1 MRNTEFP
8 MLDKL
13 QKIALAL
20 RPLSRVFLI
29 VALLALAYGIYV
41 LLVSSSQADDLGLIP
56 ALILFTWATMARSFI
71 RLFAQVPVQAQS
83 EMKFVTR
90 VKTRL
95 SRFVYYC
102 FLLLFVI
109 ATGFLLLTS
118 WQLSSAWR
126 MMY

>member
-1 MRNTEFP
+1 

-13 QKIALAL
+13 QKLALLL

-29 VALLALAYGIYV
+29 LAILALSYGIYV
-41 LLVSSSQADDLGLIP
+41 LLVSRSQSDDLGLIP
-56 ALILFTWATMARSFI
+56 ALMLFTWATMARSFI
-71 RLFAQVPVQAQS
+71 GLFAHVPPRAEQ

-90 VKTRL
+90 IKARL
-95 SRFVYYC
+95 SRALYYC
-102 FLLLFVI
+102 FLTLFAI
-109 ATGFLLLTS
+109 ATGFLLLTT

>member
-1 MRNTEFP
+1 

>member
-1 MRNTEFP
+1 

-29 VALLALAYGIYV
+29 VAMLGLCFGVYV
-41 LLVSSSQADDLGLIP
+41 LLVSSSQADDLYLIP
-56 ALILFTWATMARSFI
+56 ALILFTWATMARSFVN
-71 RLFAQVPVQAQS
+71 LFAHVPLRAS
-83 EMKFVTR
+83 NEMAFSKR

-95 SRFVYYC
+95 SRALYYC
-102 FLLLFVI
+102 FFLLFAI

>member
-1 MRNTEFP
+1 

-20 RPLSRVFLI
+20 RPLRRVFLI
-29 VALLALAYGIYV
+29 LAILALGYGIYV
-41 LLVSSSQADDLGLIP
+41 LLVSRSQADDLGLIP
-56 ALILFTWATMARSFI
+56 ALILFTWAMMAHSFVS
-71 RLFAQVPVQAQS
+71 LFAHVPAGAGK
-83 EMKFVTR
+83 ETKLGMRIKA
-90 VKTRL
+90 RL
-95 SRFVYYC
+95 SRASYYC
-102 FLLLFVI
+102 FLILFAI